1 MRIISNFR
9 SGNQHDYGGFP
20 NLDTPRQRKM
30 AYKLSCSLV
39 GHSNDIRCCCS
50 FMSGGQE
57 VIVTG
62 GRDGYIILWELG
74 AGKEYELKRVIKNHT
89 SFVNCLCIIPASPS
103 SQRDEG
109 RTL

>member
-1 MRIISNFR
+1 
-9 SGNQHDYGGFP
+9 
-20 NLDTPRQRKM
+20 M

-62 GRDGYIILWELG
+62 GRDGYIIFWELG